1 MSSSARVATDR
12 FFLYN
17 EGFQIFIPNG
27 WVELMA
33 FCLSFKL
40 SDSTVDVDLIDPASS
55 LLSSGSTNSSVTL
68 GVGPLSRS
76 SSNLICSSASVKSLA
91 SLDSMVAISSGDLSG
106 VPAIE
111 RWPEDVLPLRFDNAR
126 KASLYPSK

>member
-68 GVGPLSRS
+68 GWGHCRDLLVTSFVLLRP
-76 SSNLICSSASVKSLA
+76 SNLWLV
-91 SLDSMVAISSGDLSG
+91 
-106 VPAIE
+106 
-111 RWPEDVLPLRFDNAR
+111 
-126 KASLYPSK
+126 

>member
-55 LLSSGSTNSSVTL
+55 LLSSGSNKL
-68 GVGPLSRS
+68 VG
-76 SSNLICSSASVKSLA
+76 NIGGGATVE
-91 SLDSMVAISSGDLSG
+91 I
-106 VPAIE
+106 
-111 RWPEDVLPLRFDNAR
+111 F
-126 KASLYPSK
+126 